1 MNIITAL
8 WAFLSPAS
16 FTGAAALLLA
26 FGAYMAWPW
35 TGHIAAIL
43 LGGLFLFFR
52 SRRLFWLYAVAV
64 SLYGIHWHIYSFYY
78 FFGGY

>member
-8 WAFLSPAS
+8 WAFLSPSS

-26 FGAYMAWPW
+26 FG
-35 TGHIAAIL
+35 AIL